1 MPDHNKMITETF
13 FLKYIH
19 FLITNNLLFKRVLR
33 APGAWGNLIFQ
44 FPFYTRILK
53 TTLIHNSTSYL

>member
-44 FPFYTRILK
+44 LHKNPQNHF
-53 TTLIHNSTSYL
+53 NS